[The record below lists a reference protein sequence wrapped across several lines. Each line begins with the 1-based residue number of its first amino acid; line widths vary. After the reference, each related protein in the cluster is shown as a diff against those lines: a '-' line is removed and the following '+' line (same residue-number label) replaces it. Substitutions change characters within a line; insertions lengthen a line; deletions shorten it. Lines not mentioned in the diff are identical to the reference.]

1 MIIAPISFTSTA
13 MILYGKLRGLEGG
26 TRGCFCCDLDLEG
39 GGDSEGVGDE
49 EAGGE
54 IRKGDSEGRGRLRK
68 GETRKGESWN
78 RGRLG
83 KGEDS
88 EGENQ
93 KAGDSEGEGLGSGKT
108 R

>member
-1 MIIAPISFTSTA
+1 MVN
-13 MILYGKLRGLEGG
+13 YGDWREALGVVFVATWTWKGVEIQRGG
-26 TRGCFCCDLDLEG
+26 
-39 GGDSEGVGDE
+39 GDE

-54 IRKGDSEGRGRLRK
+54 IRKGDSEGKGRLRK
-68 GETRKGESWN
+68 EETRKGGSWN

-108 R
+108 H

>member
-1 MIIAPISFTSTA
+1 MVN
-13 MILYGKLRGLEGG
+13 YGDWREAL
-26 TRGCFCCDLDLEG
+26 
-39 GGDSEGVGDE
+39 GVVFVATWTWKGWRFRAGGDE

-108 R
+108 H